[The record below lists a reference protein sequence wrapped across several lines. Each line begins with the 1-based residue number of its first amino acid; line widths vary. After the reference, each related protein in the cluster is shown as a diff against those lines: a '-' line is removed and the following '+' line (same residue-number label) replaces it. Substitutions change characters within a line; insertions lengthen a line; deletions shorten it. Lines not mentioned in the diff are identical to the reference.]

1 MEDHDVSALMVSCS
15 VQSVEVRARK
25 VEPGWEAPAFA
36 VALCALQTDHHSAEA
51 GRLYRRM
58 ERFVK
63 GRVYRMGRSRYRDL
77 LSEAALEDVISE
89 VLYQMLS
96 GALLQFRGHTLSELL
111 GFARTIADRTL
122 WRAARRRIRERE
134 TLAELEE
141 EIQGWSVRTLRPDQS
156 LIAVPK
162 TPLSE
167 ADTTYLLS
175 LLEAGSL
182 ACLARELGVS
192 RAAVTQRVQRIR
204 GRIAKLSEVEQDTA
218 ESWLRQNAARKRAQ
232 AVRQAG

>member
-25 VEPGWEAPAFA
+25 VEPGWEEA
-36 VALCALQTDHHSAEA
+36 VFTAALCALQTNPHAKEA
-51 GRLYRRM
+51 LRLYQRM

-63 GRVYRMGRSRYRDL
+63 GRVYRMGRIRYRDL
-77 LSEAALEDVISE
+77 LCEATLEDVISE

-111 GFARTIADRTL
+111 GFSRTIADRTL

-134 TLAELEE
+134 TLLVLAE
-141 EIQGWSVRTLRPDQS
+141 EIQGWSVRPLRPDQS
-156 LIAVPK
+156 LIAVPQ
-162 TPLSE
+162 TPLS
-167 ADTTYLLS
+167 DSDSDYLLS
-175 LLEAGSL
+175 LLKAGSH
-182 ACLARELGVS
+182 ACLARELEVS

-204 GRIAKLSEVEQDTA
+204 ARIAKLSEVEQATA
-218 ESWLRQNAARKRAQ
+218 ECWMRQSAARYRAQAARKT
-232 AVRQAG
+232 G